1 MKVGDLVKIRYRMI
15 EENGETA
22 IIVERANMS
31 ILNPQFKVRVLRT
44 GVGVIIRENNLEMI
58 NESR

>member
-44 GVGVIIRENNLEMI
+44 GVGVIIRED
-58 NESR
+58 S